1 MSAPKNST
9 PTAAANRNAATSD
22 LNEQTQTQLENDRE
36 EGRTAATPT
45 PNDRATET
53 TSAATGAGQPTNDR
67 RAITDITDITE
78 TPNERT

>member
-9 PTAAANRNAATSD
+9 PANAANRNAATSEA
-22 LNEQTQTQLENDRE
+22 NEQTQTQPENERP
-36 EGRTAATPT
+36 EGRTAARPT

-67 RAITDITDITE
+67 RTRADITE